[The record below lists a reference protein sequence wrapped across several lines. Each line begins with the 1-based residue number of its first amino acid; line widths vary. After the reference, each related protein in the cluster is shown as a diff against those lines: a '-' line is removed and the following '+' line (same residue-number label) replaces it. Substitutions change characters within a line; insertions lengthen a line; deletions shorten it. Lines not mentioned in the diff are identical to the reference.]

1 METYVL
7 KKESPAD
14 LAKKYT
20 GDPGRYVDLFSV
32 NELTPS
38 VDGMTGKPAFQ
49 ADEWRENRRINIP
62 DSWTRP
68 GVIGR
73 VALTDKQ
80 PGNLGYGVY
89 VDKWDWKHPQWSG
102 TNYTYWS
109 IRVDASLKLLA
120 TYPPTM
126 ESDAA
131 RRCLAKSDYWS
142 KMKAFLLTWNKP
154 SEFVNA
160 FTVGISRGRG
170 SAGPTFNLEPE
181 GVWYAN
187 PGDWRI
193 ANAAATRFATTQ
205 CAHEWTR
212 TMEGVPGHEYTRTLG
227 PTRAAPQQRF
237 AGKMAGP
244 RGTMGDQAENPFD
257 YPADEI
263 GTGEKDTSTSG
274 GTCSV
279 SPLTEVKD
287 YLYRWVGG
295 DGMESGAS
303 GFAKYWFAQSGAGE
317 ATSTDVKN
325 FQRANYELV
334 TVKKSWGCDF
344 RNFPTGQ
351 CFRIPTSWPN
361 PKADSKLIE
370 KLRNADC
377 VTPYKGGSGGGGVG
391 PGTQGTDGI
400 DSVILTGDDSGT
412 TVLALLAVVGLAAVG
427 GVYLYK
433 QRSKR

>member
-38 VDGMTGKPAFQ
+38 VDGMTGKPAFR
-49 ADEWRENRRINIP
+49 ADEWREGRRITIP

-68 GVIGR
+68 GAIGR

-89 VDKWDWKHPQWSG
+89 VDKWDWQHPQWSG

-120 TYPPTM
+120 KYPP
-126 ESDAA
+126 SDLPRAA
-131 RRCLAKSDYWS
+131 RRCLAKSNYWS
-142 KMKAFLLTWNKP
+142 KMKDFLLTWNKP
-154 SEFVNA
+154 SDFVHVMG
-160 FTVGISRGRG
+160 T
-170 SAGPTFNLEPE
+170 GPIPFNLEPE

-187 PGDWRI
+187 PEDVNI
-193 ANAAATRFATTQ
+193 AKRAAGKFALH
-205 CAHEWTR
+205 C
-212 TMEGVPGHEYTRTLG
+212 GGHEKTGYEEQTGSYTQPG
-227 PTRAAPQQRF
+227 PTRAAPRQRF

-244 RGTMGDQAENPFD
+244 RGTVGDEAENPFD

-351 CFRIPTSWPN
+351 CFRIPSSWPN
-361 PKADSKLIE
+361 PNADSKLIE

-377 VTPYKGGSGGGGVG
+377 VTQYKGGSGGGGVG

-433 QRSKR
+433 QRNKR